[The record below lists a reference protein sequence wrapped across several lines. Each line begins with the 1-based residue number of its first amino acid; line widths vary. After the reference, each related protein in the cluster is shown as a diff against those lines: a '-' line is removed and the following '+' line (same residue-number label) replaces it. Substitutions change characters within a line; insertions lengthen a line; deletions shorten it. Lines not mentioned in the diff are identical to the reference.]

1 MRLLTT
7 LAALAACL
15 TVPSLAR
22 ADDAVI
28 SQIMRS
34 FKLDAS
40 NAAAVAL
47 ISDSLGL
54 SPSEIIRTGRRTGVP
69 PIEYGPAVIY
79 SHRTL
84 EPFDRV
90 WTRRQQGWG
99 EIAHS
104 IGMHPGTF
112 NKLRKQGYSVDE
124 IIWMNT
130 CQKHY
135 GINDTDYRS
144 WRSRGYSKGRIIE
157 LVARNDGNRTKLVN
171 AFKSR
176 HVSAKPIHVTRGK
189 SSGKTVVR
197 GKSSGK
203 PGSSGKSTLAPRGKG
218 PTKPGTGG
226 KSTLAPKGQGPSK
239 SGSGKPAPKGHGKPP
254 TKKGG

>member
-1 MRLLTT
+1 MRLFTT

-15 TVPSLAR
+15 LAPSLVR
-22 ADDAVI
+22 ADDELLR
-28 SQIMRS
+28 QIMRS

-47 ISDSLGL
+47 ISDSIGL
-54 SPSEIIRTGRRTGVP
+54 SPNEIVSMGRDTGVSP
-69 PIEYGPAVIY
+69 LEYGPAVIY

-90 WTRRQQGWG
+90 WARRKQGWG

-124 IIWMNT
+124 IIWMNQ
-130 CQKHY
+130 CQRHY

-144 WRSRGYSKGRIIE
+144 WRNRGYSKGRIIE
-157 LVARNDGNRTKLVN
+157 LVCRNDGNRTKLVS

-176 HVSAKPIHVTRGK
+176 PVSAKRIHVTRGK
-189 SSGKTVVR
+189 SSGHAIVK
-197 GKSSGK
+197 GKGPTKS
-203 PGSSGKSTLAPRGKG
+203 GSSGKSTLAPRGKG
-218 PTKPGTGG
+218 PSKPGTGG
-226 KSTLAPKGQGPSK
+226 KSTLAPKGKGPTK
-239 SGSGKPAPKGHGKPP
+239 SGTGKPPIKKKPP
-254 TKKGG
+254 TKRGG

>member
-157 LVARNDGNRTKLVN
+157 LVARNDGNRTKLVS

-176 HVSAKPIHVTRGK
+176 HVSAKPITRGK
-189 SSGKTVVR
+189 SSGKTVVKGR
-197 GKSSGK
+197 SSGK

-218 PTKPGTGG
+218 P
-226 KSTLAPKGQGPSK
+226 SK
-239 SGSGKPAPKGHGKPP
+239 SGSGKSAPKGQGKPP
-254 TKKGG
+254 TKRGG